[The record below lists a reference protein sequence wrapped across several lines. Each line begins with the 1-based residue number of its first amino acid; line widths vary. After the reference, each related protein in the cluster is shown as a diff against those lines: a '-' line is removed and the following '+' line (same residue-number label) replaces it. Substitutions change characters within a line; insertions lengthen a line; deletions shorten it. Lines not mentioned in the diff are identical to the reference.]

1 MRRMTAAAA
10 GNCRVEGHQLVRSER
25 LNSVSDLQRVLP
37 RSVLIRQQLSA
48 HTFRGYWVEFSA
60 GVFCVM
66 VTAVIVAVMLPIVAT
81 AAPPLDFEEDPINY
95 TAASPDNV
103 VTRLQA
109 ALDVG
114 EKTLRFEG
122 QFGYLRDVLKELD
135 VPESSQMLTFLKSSL
150 QRPLISPKNARALYF
165 GDDAYVGYVPDGML
179 EIIVPDDRLG
189 MVFYTLEQDPE
200 GPKLERH
207 VARCMTCHSSM
218 RTKNIPGLQVR
229 SMMTDPNGEPVIAA
243 GSFRTD
249 HSTPIANRWGGWFV
263 TGTHGDSK
271 HLGNFQLPDSR
282 RPQQPIDNSAG
293 ANLTDISSLTDVS
306 RHLTPHSDIVAL
318 MVFEHQIDAHNLM
331 VRTKYAWRIDEHA
344 GNEKSEAA
352 VWKKEAD
359 ALSDHLLFLK
369 EHLLEHP
376 IKGTS
381 SFADEFS
388 ARGKTENQGRSLR
401 QFNLKTRLFEHSCS
415 YTIDSSLFRGLPQE
429 VRQYVGQRI
438 PEVLAREKSPSTS
451 KVDGPGISR

>member
-1 MRRMTAAAA
+1 MTAAAK
-10 GNCRVEGHQLVRSER
+10 GSFRVEGHQSLRSET
-25 LNSVSDLQRVLP
+25 LNSASDLQLALSRL
-37 RSVLIRQQLSA
+37 VLIRQQLSA
-48 HTFRGYWVEFSA
+48 HTLRGRWVEFSA

-66 VTAVIVAVMLPIVAT
+66 VTAVIVAVMLPSIAA
-81 AAPPLDFEEDPINY
+81 AAPPLDFEKDPVNY
-95 TAASPDNV
+95 TAGTPDNV

-109 ALDVG
+109 AIDGG
-114 EKTLRFEG
+114 EKSLRFED

-179 EIIVPDDRLG
+179 EIIVPDDQLG
-189 MVFYTLEQDPE
+189 MVFYTLEQDPAE
-200 GPKLERH
+200 PRFERH

-282 RPQQPIDNSAG
+282 RPQQPIENSAG

-331 VRTKYAWRIDEHA
+331 VRTKYAWQIDEHA
-344 GNEKSEAA
+344 GNEESEAA
-352 VWKKEAD
+352 VWRTEAD
-359 ALSDHLLFLK
+359 ALSEHLLFVK
-369 EHLLEHP
+369 EHRLEHP
-376 IKGTS
+376 IRGTS

-388 ARGKTENQGRSLR
+388 ARGVTEDQGLSLR

-429 VRQYVGQRI
+429 VRLYLGQRI
-438 PEVLAREKSPSTS
+438 PEVLAREKCPSTF